1 MPQTTFADVDRATE
15 YLYALPRG
23 GKSVGLARATALFE
37 TLGSPQDQIRSV
49 HVAGTAGKGSISAFL
64 SSILTAH
71 GLRVGAHMS
80 PHVRSILERFQ
91 ISGQPISEAT
101 FIEAVTSI
109 APAVTHLRKSA
120 MGAPTFFEVA
130 NAIAFHH
137 FSSTF
142 VDYSVIETG
151 IGGLLDATNT
161 ITRADK
167 LAVIGR
173 IGLDHTD
180 LLGDTVA
187 QVAHHKAGIL
197 PAGGHGIVL
206 RPHQSSV
213 HAVLLNA
220 ARTRRCTLTE
230 VGNNDAVTTVTPEGT
245 VLHLD
250 GADYP
255 LGLPGHHQGN
265 NALLALRAAEQ
276 LSARDGWDLDPDAVH
291 RGLSG
296 ASLPGRF
303 QRQVVRGREV
313 ILDGAHNPIKF
324 AALVDTFR
332 AVYPGQRA
340 TWVLAMKGDKDPHG
354 AIAAIAPVAE
364 RVVVTRVPDGE
375 TDPLTAW
382 RLAEVA
388 RTTSLPVTTVDD
400 PHEALDIALAMS
412 DGPVVVSGS
421 FMLLSAIE
429 DGIDVLPHEGLTE
442 LPT

>member
-1 MPQTTFADVDRATE
+1 MPRTAFADLDHVTE

-23 GKSVGLARATALFE
+23 GKSVGLARATALFRA
-37 TLGSPQDQIRSV
+37 LDNPQDQVRTI
-49 HVAGTAGKGSISAFL
+49 HIAGTAGKGSISAFL

-91 ISGQPISEAT
+91 INGQPISDAA
-101 FIEAVTSI
+101 FVEAVTSI
-109 APAVTHLRKSA
+109 APSVARLGRST
-120 MGAPTFFEVA
+120 MGTPTFFEVA

-137 FSSTF
+137 FSSMS

-151 IGGLLDATNT
+151 IGGLRDATNT
-161 ITRADK
+161 ISRTDK

-197 PAGGHGIVL
+197 PVGGHGIFL

-213 HAVLLNA
+213 HTALLDA
-220 ARTRRCTLTE
+220 ARTRRCTFTE
-230 VGNNDAVTTVTPEGT
+230 VGNHDAVTTVTPEGT

-265 NALLALRAAEQ
+265 NAMLALRAAEH
-276 LSARDGWDLDPDAVH
+276 LSARDGWDLVPDAVH
-291 RGLSG
+291 RGLSS

-303 QRQVVRGREV
+303 QRHVVRGREV
-313 ILDGAHNPIKF
+313 ILDGAHNHIKF

-332 AVYPGQRA
+332 AVHPEQRA
-340 TWVLAMKGDKDPHG
+340 TWVLAMKGDKDPQG
-354 AIAAIAPVAE
+354 AIAAITPVAE
-364 RVVVTRVPDGE
+364 HVVVTRIPEAD
-375 TDPLTAW
+375 TDPLAAW
-382 RLAEVA
+382 QLAEVA
-388 RTTSLPVTTVDD
+388 RTAGLPVTSVDD
-400 PHEALDIALAMS
+400 PREALDIALEMS
-412 DGPVVVSGS
+412 HGPVVVSGS
-421 FMLLSAIE
+421 FLLLSAIE
-429 DGIDVLPHEGLTE
+429 DGIDALVRG
-442 LPT
+442 